1 MRPEL
6 KRIIDCIKAS
16 HNDAW
21 NDPAFHKALDSG
33 EADAWLREHCMR
45 LRKPVKVEKGEVWV
59 SKSSSG
65 NVRGR
70 FIKSCRILGLTQV
83 AGYEAVL
90 DDAASTSDFALKMD
104 SENPRC
110 ESVAHLS
117 TLSTDLLKR
126 IVDQLPR

>member
-6 KRIIDCIKAS
+6 RKIIDCIKAS

-21 NDPAFHKALDSG
+21 HDPAFHKALGSG
-33 EADAWLREHCMR
+33 KADAWLREHCMR
-45 LRKPVKVEKGEVWV
+45 LREPVEVEEGEVWV
-59 SKSSSG
+59 SRSSSG

-70 FIKSCRILGLTQV
+70 FIKSCRILGLTRNV
-83 AGYEAVL
+83 GYEAVL
-90 DDAASTSDFALKMD
+90 DDAAATSDFALKMD

-110 ESVAHLS
+110 ESVVQLS

-126 IVDQLPR
+126 IVYQLPQ